1 MTVDF
6 EKCTGCGACVQSC
19 PKQCISWTEGEFR
32 FKYPQIDKDI
42 CVNCGI
48 CERVCPIDKVLQTP
62 TTQKAYA
69 AVHKDYQVLAKST
82 SGGAF
87 TAIADAVFAQD
98 GIVYGV
104 AMMDNMQVKHIR
116 TSNKEEFAVLR
127 SSKYLQSDTG
137 NTYQMVEQDLK
148 QGKTVLYSG
157 TPCQIDGLRHFL
169 GKPYERL
176 YTVDI
181 VCHGVGSQAYFDKYL
196 DFARKRYGNIKTLRF
211 RSKEYVGWSC
221 GGGVVVVTGSSDCL
235 KKIPYR
241 DFDNYYYAYF
251 LSGDI
256 YRKSCYS
263 CKYANMKRVGDFSL
277 GDYWGVEKLHLPLNT
292 FNGCSLLVVNSDKA
306 TKFLSKIETMN
317 IKETRVDEAISQNE
331 QLKHP
336 SRLPDS
342 RKERI
347 KEFELLTGTQIER
360 VYLSK
365 YRKRYLKGLVKS
377 LIPYKLKVIIRWGA
391 NNKTINSAY
400 AVACEK
406 IGGIP
411 DGICYA

>member
-235 KKIPYR
+235 RKIPYR

-377 LIPYKLKVIIRWGA
+377 LIPYKLKVIIR
-391 NNKTINSAY
+391 
-400 AVACEK
+400 
-406 IGGIP
+406 GG
-411 DGICYA
+411 GKQ

>member
-48 CERVCPIDKVLQTP
+48 CEKVCPIDKVLQTP
-62 TTQKAYA
+62 TTQKVYA

-148 QGKTVLYSG
+148 EGKTVLYSG

-221 GGGVVVVTGSSDCL
+221 GGVVVVVTGSSDCL

-377 LIPYKLKVIIRWGA
+377 LIPYKLKVIIRGGQ
-391 NNKTINSAY
+391 TI
-400 AVACEK
+400 K
-406 IGGIP
+406 R
-411 DGICYA
+411 